1 MIVTGCD
8 RMVKYGTQVE
18 IVESDSLIHAKDQI
32 NEFIKNR
39 CIWKIIPVDHES
51 KFAFM
56 IWYMIT
62 DKSN

>member
-32 NEFIKNR
+32 NEFIKN
-39 CIWKIIPVDHES
+39 K
-51 KFAFM
+51 
-56 IWYMIT
+56 
-62 DKSN
+62 